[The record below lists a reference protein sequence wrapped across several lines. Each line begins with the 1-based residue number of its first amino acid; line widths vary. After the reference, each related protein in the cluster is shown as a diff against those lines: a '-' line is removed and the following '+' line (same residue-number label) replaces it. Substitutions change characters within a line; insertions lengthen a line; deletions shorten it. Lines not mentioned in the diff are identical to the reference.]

1 MKVPP
6 EKEVCQGDV
15 SNDTFLGMNSGKS
28 AAGDGSGGAFASG
41 GLGFSYSDA
50 QVVVEVVPQP
60 HGRRAPGGARL
71 LTGESSK
78 SARIDVND
86 GCRGLLAY
94 IIRNCM

>member
-50 QVVVEVVPQP
+50 QVVAEEVPQP
-60 HGRRAPGGARL
+60 LGRQSGLISFIVTLKWSWRKFHNHSGV
-71 LTGESSK
+71 SK
-78 SARIDVND
+78 A
-86 GCRGLLAY
+86 
-94 IIRNCM
+94 